1 MLAIDTSTQW
11 CSVAIHHDHGG
22 TSVPPFLLIRH
33 EELGALASGVVL
45 DWVAELAQQANID
58 LLDLEQIAVG
68 IGPGAFTGI
77 RIGVGVAQGL
87 ALALN
92 KDCCG
97 I

>member
-22 TSVPPFLLIRH
+22 TSVPPFLLIKH

-58 LLDLEQIAVG
+58 LLDLRDL
-68 IGPGAFTGI
+68 AFIDREIDGDT
-77 RIGVGVAQGL
+77 VAFQRGDRGGRRCPVERS
-87 ALALN
+87 A
-92 KDCCG
+92 
-97 I
+97 